1 MAFAFASK
9 GFSERNLYQ
18 SERRS
23 HRFLLAKN
31 TYWRYFANLC
41 SRTCMNKGFTLYGN
55 ISIYFPG
62 VARCCICHFMSL
74 QCFLHFS
81 TFFYIWSQG
90 SHIVWRLLWH
100 SQEVVDELWPSA
112 WVCFERLN
120 TWDSWGW
127 SGSAVQ
133 HQDRIVT
140 WSHDS
145 HMCGSHVWIRVGIC
159 WITLIISRSMCVGVP
174 AVCVSFR
181 LEGKDVFVFSLV
193 LWHVDW
199 YCRLDCLLPIGFID
213 ADASFSSILL
223 SSNLSKI
230 WIYNKH
236 WEAYVHFTVHHW
248 SIYCMYI
255 IMFPRF
261 QTISKV
267 LRPSF
272 LSAFCEV
279 CRCHQFCVRW
289 LVGGVTWQWKQQK
302 HEWTN
307 VKNLGDILVSRH
319 WCKILQALKI
329 RHPRSTLLV
338 HWLLHH
344 FRVIKVSV
352 YVFHIASGELNW
364 EQHGA
369 SLAENPQR
377 RQSEA
382 ASPMRRFQVQHLLG
396 ASTDPSE
403 LTLANLEKPE
413 SALGTVGAVSTMAA
427 WHSLAACERMRGVS
441 WSLSCDEPD
450 DTKDICFFAFQ
461 S

>member
-1 MAFAFASK
+1 MY
-9 GFSERNLYQ
+9 EQ
-18 SERRS
+18 
-23 HRFLLAKN
+23 RF
-31 TYWRYFANLC
+31 YSVWQYFH
-41 SRTCMNKGFTLYGN
+41 
-55 ISIYFPG
+55 IFP
-62 VARCCICHFMSL
+62 RCCKVLHLSL
-74 QCFLHFS
+74 HVTSMFS
-81 TFFYIWSQG
+81 TFFYFFLHLKPRFPHRVETALAFSGGGGRALAFSLGVLRALEHLGLMRLEWFCSATSG
-90 SHIVWRLLWH
+90 SHCDMI
-100 SQEVVDELWPSA
+100 
-112 WVCFERLN
+112 
-120 TWDSWGW
+120 TWF
-127 SGSAVQ
+127 
-133 HQDRIVT
+133 
-140 WSHDS
+140 
-145 HMCGSHVWIRVGIC
+145 SHVWIACVDPC
-159 WITLIISRSMCVGVP
+159 WNMLDHVNYITFNVCGCACCVP

-427 WHSLAACERMRGVS
+427 WHSVAACERMRGVS